1 MFPRHQEFRRAL
13 DDVFPATA
21 ARECQEQ
28 AKLTLHVVEP
38 WKPTGCLA
46 TPQCKNGSLAFPHVS
61 PSTANSTKC
70 IALTP
75 EHPKHASKYV
85 RWLVVANHTAEHEY
99 QTSPDKS
106 EILPHLICM

>member
-13 DDVFPATA
+13 DDVSPATA

-46 TPQCKNGSLAFPHVS
+46 TPQCKNGSLSGMP
-61 PSTANSTKC
+61 PPGGC
-70 IALTP
+70 
-75 EHPKHASKYV
+75 
-85 RWLVVANHTAEHEY
+85 RQDLVTISIDII
-99 QTSPDKS
+99 QP
-106 EILPHLICM
+106 